1 MTTKILGVLVATTL
15 IMISSTGPLHA
26 VGGKWT
32 PEQILE
38 HDPAWLAE
46 LGLEIPPDEL
56 WDPAAGGLL
65 EAVVQISG
73 CSSGFVSSEGLI
85 VTNHHCAFGLLQEHS
100 TPDRDLITDGF
111 LAAGREGELPG
122 TGQRATVPHRFTDV
136 SAVIEGSV
144 PEGADDLERYEAID
158 RAKKDL
164 VAECEAKPFR
174 RCRLATYDDGVQYVL
189 IEALE
194 FRDVR
199 LVFAPPRAVGE
210 YGGEIDNWMWPRH
223 TGDFALLRV
232 YAGEDNQ
239 PAEHASEN
247 LPYRPKKHLQIAREG
262 VADGDF
268 VMVVGYPG
276 RTYRSL
282 VAEEMAERAE
292 LYFPGRA
299 ALYRDWLDIMDEA
312 SAADEE
318 AAIVLASRA
327 KSLANREKNAR
338 GQVEAIARGN
348 LLEKKRG
355 LETEALAWMAER
367 TELTTAAAAYS
378 ELTRSMAEYR
388 SAIWDRSFLLQQVGS
403 GPLDLALAVKLTRWA
418 LEREKPDME
427 RDAAYQERNRHRL
440 LQSQKV
446 SQKRLHPATDRVL
459 LVDYLGRLAAL
470 PESQQ
475 LPSVEILLGGE
486 ATPESLN
493 AAADSLLDGTGIFDL
508 EVRLAMFE
516 ESAEALRDRGDP
528 LIDFAFE
535 LNQDIL
541 EMEAVWH
548 RRDGEESRLRP
559 VWRRALREFLGRPL
573 DPDANGTLRVSLAH
587 VKGYRPR
594 DAVFMTPVTRLG
606 GVVEKHTGEEPFD
619 APEAILAAAP
629 EAGASRWAEPSIDD
643 VAVCFLATGDTTGGS
658 SGSPVLNGRGELVG
672 VNFDRVWENIAN
684 DFGYNPEIARNVS
697 ADVRYLLWILE
708 EIEGEAAS
716 GLIEELGLAEE

>member
-1 MTTKILGVLVATTL
+1 MRAKIVGSLLCTILSFSLSPQPA
-15 IMISSTGPLHA
+15 HA
-26 VGGKWT
+26 VAGKWT

-38 HDPAWLAE
+38 HDPVWLAE
-46 LGLEIPPDEL
+46 LGLEIPPGEL
-56 WDPAAGGLL
+56 WDPEVGGLL

-73 CSSGFVSSEGLI
+73 CSSGFVSAEGLI
-85 VTNHHCAFGLLQEHS
+85 VTNHHCAFGILQEHS
-100 TPDRDLITDGF
+100 TPDRDLITGGF
-111 LAAGREGELPG
+111 LAAGRSGELSG

-164 VAECEAKPFR
+164 VAECEAAPFR

-199 LVFAPPRAVGE
+199 LVFAPPRALGE

-239 PAEHASEN
+239 PAEHTPEN
-247 LPYRPKKHLQIAREG
+247 LPYRPRKHLQIAREG

-299 ALYRDWLDIMDEA
+299 ALYRHWLDIMNEA
-312 SAADEE
+312 SAVDDEAE
-318 AAIVLASRA
+318 IALASRA

-338 GQVEAIARGN
+338 GQVEAIARGS
-348 LLEKKRG
+348 LLEKKRAV
-355 LETEALAWMAER
+355 ETEALIWMAER
-367 TELTTAAAAYS
+367 PELEAATEAHA
-378 ELTRSMAEYR
+378 ELTRSMADYR
-388 SAIWDRSFLLQQVGS
+388 AATWDRSFLLQQADS
-403 GPLDLALAVKLTRWA
+403 GPLDLALAVKLARWA
-418 LEREKPDME
+418 LEREKPDLE
-427 RDAAYQERNRHRL
+427 RDADYQERNRHRL
-440 LQSQKV
+440 LESQKV
-446 SQKRLHPATDRVL
+446 SQKRLHPATDRIL
-459 LVDYLGRLAAL
+459 LLDYLGRLAAL
-470 PESQQ
+470 PAGQRLSA
-475 LPSVEILLGGE
+475 VETLLDGE
-486 ATPESLN
+486 ATPESLGR
-493 AAADSLLDGTGIFDL
+493 AVDFLLDGTEIFDL
-508 EVRLAMFE
+508 DVRLAMFE
-516 ESAEALRDRGDP
+516 ENAEELREREDP
-528 LIDFAFE
+528 LIDFAFD
-535 LNQDIL
+535 LNRDIL
-541 EMEAVWH
+541 EMEKVWH

-559 VWRRALREFLGRPL
+559 AWRRALRAYLDRPL

-587 VKGYRPR
+587 VEGYRPR
-594 DAVFMTPVTRLG
+594 DAVFMTPVTRLSG
-606 GVVEKHTGEEPFD
+606 LVEKHTDEEPFD
-619 APEAILAAAP
+619 APDEILAAAP
-629 EAGASRWAEPSIDD
+629 EAGSSRWAERSIGD

-708 EIEGEAAS
+708 EIEGEAAA